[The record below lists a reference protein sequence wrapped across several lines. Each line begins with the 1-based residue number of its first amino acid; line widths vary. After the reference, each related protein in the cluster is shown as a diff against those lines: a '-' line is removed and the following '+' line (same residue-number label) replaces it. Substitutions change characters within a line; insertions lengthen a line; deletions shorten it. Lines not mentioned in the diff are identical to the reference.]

1 MSLQTSINCG
11 WRGLS
16 KGKYSSEEFLDLSVS
31 DDIKTNYSQSLLA
44 NFTNLK
50 IYFIANLVSL
60 NLYAKNGPIKV
71 SFKLIFCAMSIR
83 KFVPLRWALKLLLMG
98 NYFLVEGNYR

>member
-16 KGKYSSEEFLDLSVS
+16 KGNYSSKEFLDLSVS

-50 IYFIANLVSL
+50 IY
-60 NLYAKNGPIKV
+60 
-71 SFKLIFCAMSIR
+71 
-83 KFVPLRWALKLLLMG
+83 
-98 NYFLVEGNYR
+98 